1 MIARVWSARATH
13 AHAAAYTEH
22 LRGRVLPELRQIA
35 GYAGAEL
42 LQREHGDTIEIIVVT
57 WWQSLDAIHGFAGT
71 DVETAVV
78 ADDAAALLAGY
89 DERVRHYDVVAR
101 DAV

>member
-1 MIARVWSARATH
+1 VIARVWSA
-13 AHAAAYTEH
+13 HAAPERAPDYAAH
-22 LRGRVLPELRQIA
+22 LRSHVLPALRGVP

-42 LQREHGDTIEIIVVT
+42 LQRDAGGDLELIVIT
-57 WWQSLDAIHGFAGT
+57 WWQSLDAIHGFAGA

-78 ADDAAALLAGY
+78 ADEAAALLTGY
-89 DERVRHYDVVAR
+89 DERVRHYTVVTR

>member
-1 MIARVWSARATH
+1 VIARVWSA
-13 AHAAAYTEH
+13 HAAPERAPDYAAH
-22 LRGRVLPELRQIA
+22 LRSHVLPALRHVP

-42 LQREHGDTIEIIVVT
+42 LQREEGDEEELIVVT
-57 WWQSLDAIHGFAGT
+57 WWQSLEAIHGFAGA

-78 ADDAAALLAGY
+78 ADEAAALLTGY
-89 DERVRHYDVVAR
+89 DERVRHYTVVAR

>member
-1 MIARVWSARATH
+1 MIPRAGSPRATPQQ
-13 AHAAAYTEH
+13 ASAYAEP
-22 LRGRVLPELRQIA
+22 LRRHVLPELRRVP

-42 LQREHGDTIEIIVVT
+42 LQRAEDDALELIVVT
-57 WWQSLDAIHGFAGT
+57 WWQSHDAIHGFAGA

-78 ADDAAALLAGY
+78 AYEAAALLTGY
-89 DERVRHYDVVAR
+89 DERVRHYTVVDR